1 MKKLKTG
8 IMLFII
14 LFLLWLLLAGINRD
28 ELIIG
33 GVTALILSI
42 LFTPKVSIIGCV
54 SLHPKAIFYF
64 IIYIFVFLKELVMS
78 TLDVTRRVLSRQLP
92 INPGIVKVRTKLKCP
107 LGRIVLANSITLT
120 PGTMT
125 VETRGEYFYI
135 HWIDIQ
141 SDDIQ
146 ETTEA
151 IVSTFEKYLEVIFD

>member
-54 SLHPKAIFYF
+54 SLHPKAIFY
-64 IIYIFVFLKELVMS
+64 
-78 TLDVTRRVLSRQLP
+78 
-92 INPGIVKVRTKLKCP
+92 
-107 LGRIVLANSITLT
+107 
-120 PGTMT
+120 
-125 VETRGEYFYI
+125 
-135 HWIDIQ
+135 
-141 SDDIQ
+141 
-146 ETTEA
+146 
-151 IVSTFEKYLEVIFD
+151 